1 MNTIDKESRV
11 KILVV
16 GDAGVGK
23 SSLVKFLKQISSKN
37 QNSPGFYKTPDEPAS
52 TIGAQVDVILHSFNS
67 AQDNSIKCLEF
78 WDVAGSHNYQ
88 MTRKFFYNDMNGII
102 LVHDLNNK
110 MSLSNLRSWL
120 REVVGSTTELVGV
133 TTEANATNPENN
145 NSNDHFTSNQHDSS
159 LYDMEAQDMGASRL
173 LPILLVGMKHSQIKP
188 SKRDEV
194 YKRCQAFAKSVRAS
208 ELHID
213 TDNNSGFTSGSTHIV
228 KLHEFFDQTVFH
240 SKNSNVSRY
249 TSALSGQ
256 TVNSYGGGGGK
267 NTRHRTTIKMD

>member
-23 SSLVKFLKQISSKN
+23 SSLVQFLKQINSKN
-37 QNSPGFYKTPDEPAS
+37 QNPGFYKKLEEPAS

-67 AQDNSIKCLEF
+67 SQDNSIKCLEL

-88 MTRKFFYNDMNGII
+88 MTRKFFYNDMNGLI

-133 TTEANATNPENN
+133 TTDTHADSENN
-145 NSNDHFTSNQHDSS
+145 EHFTSNQHDSS

-173 LPILLVGMKHSQIKP
+173 LPILLVGMKHAQIQP
-188 SKRDEV
+188 TKREEV

-213 TDNNSGFTSGSTHIV
+213 TENNSGFTSGSTQIV
-228 KLHEFFDQTVFH
+228 KLHEFFDQTISH

-256 TVNSYGGGGGK
+256 TMNTYAGGS
-267 NTRHRTTIKMD
+267 TRHRTTIKMD

>member
-1 MNTIDKESRV
+1 V

-23 SSLVKFLKQISSKN
+23 SSLVQFLKQINSKN
-37 QNSPGFYKTPDEPAS
+37 QTPGFYKKPDEPAS

-67 AQDNSIKCLEF
+67 PQDNSIKCLEF

-133 TTEANATNPENN
+133 TTDTNTTHQEN
-145 NSNDHFTSNQHDSS
+145 SEHFTSNQHDSS

-173 LPILLVGMKHSQIKP
+173 LPILLVGMKHAQIKP
-188 SKRDEV
+188 AKRDEV

-256 TVNSYGGGGGK
+256 TVNNYGGGGK
-267 NTRHRTTIKMD
+267 STRHRTTIKMD